1 MAIFKAS
8 TNFEQNFNEF
18 EDFLRIFVDSLNFSL
33 KIRWNFVKSTK
44 ILFVD
49 SLNSFR
55 WFRWFVEFVEKINE
69 NKKQQISFENSST
82 EIKNN
87 EFFSIFFGA
96 LSMAIA
102 NLPAYL
108 WSPHK
113 EKKKGFRSIG
123 RDFAD
128 GVRVAKIIK
137 VFYIGGYIRTNGKP
151 RRVTIFKKYF
161 SAIFRE

>member
-18 EDFLRIFVDSLNFSL
+18 EDFLRIFVDSLKFSL

-96 LSMAIA
+96 LVPTAK
-102 NLPAYL
+102 NG
-108 WSPHK
+108 WS
-113 EKKKGFRSIG
+113 KGIKL
-123 RDFAD
+123 D
-128 GVRVAKIIK
+128 GHTATVPLVKSG
-137 VFYIGGYIRTNGKP
+137 FGGN
-151 RRVTIFKKYF
+151 
-161 SAIFRE
+161 